1 MDSDFEAEKR
11 GHQWEIARVDQHLAN
26 TDWVGFEAARESL
39 RNYRAECED
48 DIVQAKASLDLKIR
62 LFRQRQ
68 GVWGDG

>member
-1 MDSDFEAEKR
+1 MDSDFEAEKQ
-11 GHQWEIARVDQHLAN
+11 GHQWEIARVDQHLAS
-26 TDWVGFEAARESL
+26 TVWVGIEDEEESL
-39 RNYRAECED
+39 RSYRAECED